1 LVSSRRV
8 LIVEDFKDLS
18 KLVAFYLGAHG
29 YQVLEAANGKAAIKT
44 ATSGKPHLI
53 LLDFQL
59 PYMNGPD
66 VVRDCADCRSR
77 STYLLSDGAVILDQ
91 THSKKRYGR
100 QAFIITSRSR
110 PVSKNST
117 RQLSDCC
124 RSQRSSIKLVSPVP
138 FA

>member
-8 LIVEDFKDLS
+8 LIGEDFKDLR

-53 LLDFQL
+53 LLDFRL

-66 VVRDCADCRSR
+66 VVRELRRLSQPKHVPIIGWSGDSR
-77 STYLLSDGAVILDQ
+77 SNAQQETLRQAGIYHYIQKPTCLKELDPAIERLLPK
-91 THSKKRYGR
+91 SKK
-100 QAFIITSRSR
+100 QH
-110 PVSKNST
+110 
-117 RQLSDCC
+117 
-124 RSQRSSIKLVSPVP
+124 
-138 FA
+138 